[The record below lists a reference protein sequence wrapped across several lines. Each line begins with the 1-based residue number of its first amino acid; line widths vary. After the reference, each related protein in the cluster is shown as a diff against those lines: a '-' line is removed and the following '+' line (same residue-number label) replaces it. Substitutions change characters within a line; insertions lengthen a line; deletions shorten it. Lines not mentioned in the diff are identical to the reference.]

1 MVDDFWQ
8 VEKRLLIA
16 QQNAGPSSLESRLA
30 DNATKGTILSALAV
44 PASSYGT
51 EKGPFVAQISRERLT
66 DIFFKSCI
74 CAARRRWQPHHSMK
88 EVEFYSSY

>member
-8 VEKRLLIA
+8 VEKRLLVA

-30 DNATKGTILSALAV
+30 DNATKGTILIALVV

-51 EKGPFVAQISRERLT
+51 EKGPFVAQISRERFDRYFLQKLYLRCST
-66 DIFFKSCI
+66 PV
-74 CAARRRWQPHHSMK
+74 AATPIDEGSRIL
-88 EVEFYSSY
+88 